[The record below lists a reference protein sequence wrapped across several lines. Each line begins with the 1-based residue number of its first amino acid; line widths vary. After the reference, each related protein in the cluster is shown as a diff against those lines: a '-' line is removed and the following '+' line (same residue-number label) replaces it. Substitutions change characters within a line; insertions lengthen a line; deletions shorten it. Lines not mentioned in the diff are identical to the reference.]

1 MTGRSAHEEAP
12 CRLRARYFLQ
22 EKVETNV
29 RHIVRGRKISISD
42 AIVRL
47 HRARL
52 SAVSVPSNRAF
63 KGEGE
68 EISPW
73 SDNGSSPPRPTKLA
87 PQPPLTFS
95 FLSRLL
101 LALFS
106 IFSDIFSLGA
116 FIASY
121 FIHKG
126 SKNQLAVK
134 GKEFRRHN
142 MPKKERRKLFVLDNF
157 QGYEDFP
164 SRAAFL
170 SAPTYTARKTCG
182 CLEKREGKVIFF
194 IFCG

>member
-1 MTGRSAHEEAP
+1 MTGRSAHEKAP

-22 EKVETNV
+22 EKVEANV

-52 SAVSVPSNRAF
+52 SAVSVPSSRAF

-73 SDNGSSPPRPTKLA
+73 SDNGSSPRRP
-87 PQPPLTFS
+87 PPPPTFS

-142 MPKKERRKLFVLDNF
+142 MP
-157 QGYEDFP
+157 
-164 SRAAFL
+164 
-170 SAPTYTARKTCG
+170 
-182 CLEKREGKVIFF
+182 EKREKKIICVG
-194 IFCG
+194 

>member
-1 MTGRSAHEEAP
+1 MQLLDYIERGYLLSPSRQTERSKAKEKKFHLGAIMDP
-12 CRLRARYFLQ
+12 ALPAR
-22 EKVETNV
+22 
-29 RHIVRGRKISISD
+29 
-42 AIVRL
+42 
-47 HRARL
+47 
-52 SAVSVPSNRAF
+52 P
-63 KGEGE
+63 
-68 EISPW
+68 
-73 SDNGSSPPRPTKLA
+73 KLA

-170 SAPTYTARKTCG
+170 SAPTYTRKKTCG
-182 CLEKREGKVIFF
+182 CLETREGKVIFF
-194 IFCG
+194 LFCG